1 MVKFKQRD
9 YLNTDGTVNISYWLD
24 NVATK
29 LSDGELNIVK
39 KAYELSH
46 CIGSHTLIPNTF
58 KTCLELGLEMAAL
71 LFDLCIDHHILA
83 AAILYYTIQYTEL
96 TLDIVTETLGTTVT
110 QLIQG
115 AQQMNASHILLGNSQ
130 LITERN
136 QLDNLRKMM
145 LAMVKD
151 PRVVIL
157 KLAER
162 TVLLR
167 IAASMDITLRQAIA
181 NEVLHIYAPLANR
194 LGIRQLRWELEDLGF
209 YYLHPKIYKD
219 LAKKLD
225 TKRLEREAFI
235 QTFAKSLSKAIRE
248 IGITDFQV
256 TGRAKHIFSI
266 YRKMQRKNVSYEQI
280 YDASAV
286 RVLVHNL
293 EHCYAVLSCV
303 HSLWEHL
310 PDEFDDYIAHPKMNG
325 YRSLHTAIMDAQGRN
340 VEVQIRTYDMHQESE
355 LGFAAH
361 WKYKEGNTTQ
371 SSTYESKIAWLR
383 SVLEWQ
389 HALVSSEIKNY
400 AHEMQAI
407 FGDRIYVFT
416 PKGEI
421 IDLPKGATPLDF
433 AYYIHSEIGHRCKGA
448 KVNGQ
453 IAPLTYGLSNG
464 EHVEILT
471 RKIPKPSRDWLN
483 PHSKYVITSRAKA
496 KIQQYFRKLEYEKY
510 LTEGY
515 KIIEH
520 EIKRLNQ
527 GIHIHHINFN
537 ILAEKF
543 HLQSTEDLF
552 TALGKGKLK
561 VKPIMHAIKEL
572 LALKNIQPDPS
583 FLKKLVP
590 ARTTQQHQAVE
601 IEGVSN
607 ILITFAGCCKPIP
620 GDHIIGFITQGR
632 GISTHRHDCT
642 HIVKTPYPERLIPLR
657 WTQTAHVSSTYP
669 VDLYIMAHH
678 RQNLVRDILTILAT
692 QKISLLAMRT
702 YLDETNNQAHL
713 KLHIKLPDISSLEY
727 LLATLA
733 QSPDILQVSR
743 SST

>member
-9 YLNTDGTVNISYWLD
+9 YLNIDGTVNISCWLD
-24 NVATK
+24 SIATA
-29 LSDGELNIVK
+29 LSDSESDIVK
-39 KAYELSH
+39 KAYQLSYRT
-46 CIGSHTLIPNTF
+46 GVNTLAPNTF
-58 KTCLELGLEMAAL
+58 KTCLELGLEMADL
-71 LFDLCIDHHILA
+71 LFDLYSDHHILA
-83 AAILYYTIQYTEL
+83 AAILYYTVQHTEL

-110 QLIQG
+110 QLIRG
-115 AQQMNASHILLGNSQ
+115 AQQMDASHILLGNSY

-136 QLDNLRKMM
+136 QLDNIRKMM

-167 IAASMDITLRQAIA
+167 TAASMDVTLRQAIA
-181 NEVLHIYAPLANR
+181 TEVLHVYAPLANR
-194 LGIRQLRWELEDLGF
+194 LGIRQLRGELEDLGF
-209 YYLHPKIYKD
+209 CYLHPKIYKD

-225 TKRLEREAFI
+225 AKRLEREAFI
-235 QTFAKSLSKAIRE
+235 QGFANSLSSAIRE
-248 IGITDFQV
+248 MGITDFQV
-256 TGRAKHIFSI
+256 TGRAKHILSI
-266 YRKMQRKNVSYEQI
+266 YRKMQRKNISYEQI

-286 RVLVHNL
+286 RVLVRNL

-303 HSLWEHL
+303 HSLWEHI
-310 PDEFDDYIAHPKMNG
+310 PDEFDDYIAHPKING

-340 VEVQIRTYDMHQESE
+340 VEVQIRTYEMHQESE
-355 LGFAAH
+355 LGVAAH
-361 WKYKEGNTTQ
+361 WKYKEGNTMH
-371 SSTYESKIAWLR
+371 SSPYESKIAWLR

-389 HALVSSEIKNY
+389 HALVSSETKNY

-421 IDLPKGATPLDF
+421 VDLPKGATPLDF

-453 IAPLTYGLSNG
+453 IAPLTYVLSNG
-464 EHVEILT
+464 EHIEILT
-471 RKIPKPSRDWLN
+471 RKFPKPSRDWLN
-483 PHSKYVITSRAKA
+483 PHSKYVTTNRAKV

-510 LTEGY
+510 LSEGY
-515 KIIEH
+515 KMIES

-527 GIHIHHINFN
+527 GIHISHINFN

-543 HLQSTEDLF
+543 HLQSTEALF
-552 TALGKGKLK
+552 AALGEGKLK
-561 VKPIMHAIKEL
+561 IRPLMHMIKEL
-572 LALKNIQPDPS
+572 IALKNIQPDPS
-583 FLKKLVP
+583 CLKKLVP
-590 ARTTQQHQAVE
+590 TRTAYQQQAVE

-607 ILITFAGCCKPIP
+607 ILITFANCCKPIP
-620 GDHIIGFITQGR
+620 GDNIIGFVTQGR
-632 GISTHRHDCT
+632 GISTHRQDCSN
-642 HIVKTPYPERLIPLR
+642 IVKTPYPERLIQLR
-657 WTQTAHVSSTYP
+657 WMQTANLSAAYP
-669 VDLYIMAHH
+669 VDLHIIAHH

-692 QKISLLAMRT
+692 QKIPLLAMRT
-702 YLDETNNQAHL
+702 YLHGNTNQAHL
-713 KLHIKLPDISSLEY
+713 KLQIKLSDIPSLEY

-743 SST
+743 SSG